1 MKHNTKIVLLSA
13 AGVLLTAGNALAA
26 GDLMN
31 NAVESLDPAVQP
43 WAKIAVTI
51 VRAGFV
57 LCVSA
62 RILYYGGLYFLQKK
76 QGHTTQASESRT
88 TALNVFFVGVGAV
101 ILYNIFSVFVAG
113 KIGM

>member
-43 WAKIAVTI
+43 WAQTVVTLI
-51 VRAGFV
+51 RAGFV
-57 LCVSA
+57 LCASA
-62 RILYYGGLYFLQKK
+62 GILGSVAKNLAILQN
-76 QGHTTQASESRT
+76 Q
-88 TALNVFFVGVGAV
+88 
-101 ILYNIFSVFVAG
+101 
-113 KIGM
+113 